1 MKLHRTL
8 LFAMALPL
16 SAQDNAS
23 SPNQESSGLVEVNRI
38 AATVNARPITAKEV
52 GVMLGPEIARLA
64 AEFPRRGPEFQRQV
78 KEARDRVLQELI
90 DRELILSE
98 FAKMQAKGANLPDH
112 VVDQEI
118 ERQIQNLY
126 GGDRQKFRDELSQAR
141 MGMASYREL
150 TREKLIVQALRSE
163 KFKDTAPPLPSEIQ
177 KEYQLAKDSLRDTSQ
192 DQLTYRKIYLSK
204 TDPTNPLA
212 TPDSQLE
219 LAESLVEKLEN
230 GADFAELA
238 KKHSADAFAQD
249 GGLQKEIPREDLSP
263 EFAAILFDAKVD
275 KTLGPLEDRTGF
287 TIAKV
292 ESLKKGP
299 APPLSE
305 VKDLIKERVRAKK
318 TSERYEKWIEQLRDD
333 AVIQMKSR

>member
-1 MKLHRTL
+1 MKIYWNIFLTI
-8 LFAMALPL
+8 ALPL
-16 SAQDNAS
+16 SAQD
-23 SPNQESSGLVEVNRI
+23 PEPTTNQAPSGLVEVNRI

-64 AEFPRRGPEFQRQV
+64 AEFPRRGPEFQRQI
-78 KEARDRVLQELI
+78 KEARERVLQELI

-118 ERQIQNLY
+118 DRQIQNLY
-126 GGDRQKFRDELSQAR
+126 NGDREKFRDELSQAR

-163 KFKDTAPPLPSEIQ
+163 KFKNTAPPLPSEVQ
-177 KEYQLAKDSLRDTSQ
+177 KEYHLAKDDLRDTSQ
-192 DQLTYRKIYLSK
+192 DRLSYRKIYLPK

-212 TPDSQLE
+212 TPESQLE

-238 KKHSADAFAQD
+238 KKHSADAFAEE
-249 GGLQKEIPREDLSP
+249 GGLQSDIPREDLSP
-263 EFAAILFDAKVD
+263 EFAAILFEAKAGEI
-275 KTLGPLEDRTGF
+275 LGPLEDRSGF

-292 ESLKKGP
+292 EELKKGP
-299 APPLSE
+299 PPPLSE
-305 VKDLIKERVRAKK
+305 VKDLIEERVRAKK
-318 TSERYEKWIEQLRDD
+318 TSARYEKWIQQLRDS
-333 AVIQMKSR
+333 AVIDMKSR